1 MVQSL
6 RAQQSVVDKLRAEAA
21 KSVSGGDKPKG
32 GIAPNTVREQR
43 PCRDFT
49 ANGYCSWGDACRYS
63 HTEGATQRK
72 RDGSGQ
78 QRTGSKGGSKGGSQ
92 KGKGSKG
99 DREGTKREREGGEKT
114 GASFHRITYTGPGT
128 FQYSPST
135 RSFSYS
141 ECQRCLV
148 ERFNW
153 KPRDC
158 EGMCFECGADQ
169 DGGTGK
175 CPTPT
180 KDGHQR
186 QDSWA
191 HKFPQGYAKRAA
203 FDATHGVVTR

>member
-1 MVQSL
+1 MIQSL
-6 RAQQSVVDKLRAEAA
+6 RAQQSVVDELRAEAA
-21 KSVSGGDKPKG
+21 KSVSEGAKPKEA
-32 GIAPNTVREQR
+32 IAPITPRDR
-43 PCRDFT
+43 YPCRSFS
-49 ANGYCSWGDACRYS
+49 ANGYCSWGDSCRFS
-63 HTEGATQRK
+63 RSEGTAQQK
-72 RDGSGQ
+72 RDSGGH
-78 QRTGSKGGSKGGSQ
+78 QRSESEGGSKGGSRREH
-92 KGKGSKG
+92 GSKG
-99 DREGTKREREGGEKT
+99 DREGTKRDREGGEKT
-114 GASFHRITYTGPGT
+114 GASFHRITYTGPGK
-128 FQYSPST
+128 FQYGPNT
-135 RSFSYS
+135 RAFSYS

-191 HKFPQGYAKRAA
+191 HKFPQGYAKELRLMRPM
-203 FDATHGVVTR
+203 GS